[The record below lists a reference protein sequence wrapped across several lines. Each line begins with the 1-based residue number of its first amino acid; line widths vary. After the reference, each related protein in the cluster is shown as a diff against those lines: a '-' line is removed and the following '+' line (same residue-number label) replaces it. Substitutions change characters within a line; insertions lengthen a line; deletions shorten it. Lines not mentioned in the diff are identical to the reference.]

1 MKLDELRSKYRDDI
15 LRTAKEC
22 GILSVKVFGSTAR
35 NEATDKSDVDFLIS
49 AKKSADLLSI
59 GQFQIE
65 MEELLKTKVD
75 VVFEGCIHR
84 RIVDQVMEDAVL
96 L

>member
-1 MKLDELRSKYRDDI
+1 VWN
-15 LRTAKEC
+15 
-22 GILSVKVFGSTAR
+22 LSVKVFGSTAR

-49 AKKSADLLSI
+49 TKKSANLFSI

-65 MEELLKTKVD
+65 MQELLKTKVD
-75 VVFEGCIHR
+75 VAFEGCIHR